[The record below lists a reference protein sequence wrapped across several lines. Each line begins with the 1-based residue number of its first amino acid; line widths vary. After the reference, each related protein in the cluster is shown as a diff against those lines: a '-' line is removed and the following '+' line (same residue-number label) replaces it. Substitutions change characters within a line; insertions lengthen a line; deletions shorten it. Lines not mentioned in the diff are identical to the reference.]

1 MFFKLLKMAFISYGR
16 IDKKL
21 ILLVFITI
29 VRTINIFVS
38 EYDNTSNELLC
49 SFEEEIGAI
58 IAGVILHFIFRHKM
72 SKSGKEKRSIKHLVI
87 LLLLRT
93 IKSSY
98 ELIFPFFV
106 TNSEYRFRAILNTTN
121 GLEIIII
128 TGGTFLMLNYKYYIH
143 HIISMIVFCA
153 LGISMDIIIK
163 SFSIHFDYIYIYIIF
178 ILNEVLVY
186 CYLKYMMDKL
196 YYHYTDIIFYW
207 GLTGLIVKLFIHPGL
222 CLLEY
227 INNIDG
233 YIFEAR
239 KYFAETDLVSIIF
252 LQFGYYLLDGG
263 VYFSLITLLLFYL
276 RPNHMIITDEIHVY
290 LGMILYKKKPN
301 KVYSVIPFVFQMLAL
316 LFYFEILEL
325 NFCGLNTNTAKNIKA
340 RGDAENDED
349 SSDSISRIELEDQYI
364 LKILTI
370 KEEDDIKNSLTNNF
384 LDKSNIINDDDD
396 EQLKSENS
404 DKSSAHKI
412 SRKNK
417 K

>member
-1 MFFKLLKMAFISYGR
+1 MAFISYGR

-106 TNSEYRFRAILNTTN
+106 TNSQYRFRAILNTTN

>member
-1 MFFKLLKMAFISYGR
+1 MAFISYGR

-106 TNSEYRFRAILNTTN
+106 TNREYRFRAILNTTN

>member
-1 MFFKLLKMAFISYGR
+1 MAFISYGR

-29 VRTINIFVS
+29 VRTINIVVT
-38 EYDNTSNELLC
+38 EYDNTSNGMLC

-227 INNIDG
+227 INDIDG

>member
-1 MFFKLLKMAFISYGR
+1 MAFISYGR

-38 EYDNTSNELLC
+38 EYDNTSNGMLC

>member
-1 MFFKLLKMAFISYGR
+1 MAFISYGR

-29 VRTINIFVS
+29 VRTINIIVS
-38 EYDNTSNELLC
+38 EFDEDANGLLC

-72 SKSGKEKRSIKHLVI
+72 SKSGKEERSIKHLLI
-87 LLLLRT
+87 LLLFRT

-98 ELIFPFFV
+98 ELIFPFIV
-106 TNSEYRFRAILNTTN
+106 TDSEYRFRAILNTTN
-121 GLEIIII
+121 GLEIIVI
-128 TGGTFLMLNYKYYIH
+128 TGGTFLMLNYKYHIH
-143 HIISMIVFCA
+143 HFISMIVFCA

-263 VYFSLITLLLFYL
+263 VYFSLIALLLFYL

-290 LGMILYKKKPN
+290 LGMILNKKKPN
-301 KVYSVIPFVFQMLAL
+301 RAYSVIPFVFQILAL
-316 LFYFEILEL
+316 LFYFEILEF
-325 NFCGLNTNTAKNIKA
+325 NFCGLNKNTAKNIEA
-340 RGDAENDED
+340 RGDAENNMDT
-349 SSDSISRIELEDQYI
+349 SDSNKIELDNQYI
-364 LKILTI
+364 LKSFSL
-370 KEEDDIKNSLTNNF
+370 KDEDDSRNSLSNSSF
-384 LDKSNIINDDDD
+384 YKSNSINDDDYELFKD
-396 EQLKSENS
+396 VNS
-404 DKSSAHKI
+404 SGRPSSKI
-412 SRKNK
+412 SQKNK